1 MKTTRY
7 KDRNFSR
14 TRQAALLLALC
25 ATLAGCGNQ
34 EVGNAG
40 KAPGAHAT
48 AYMLFPLTLGTTPAG
63 EAGTV
68 EVMEGP
74 AHVAGH
80 ALHLEDMAPGA
91 AALSMPGGQAAVVRG
106 INQTEQ
112 IVGSY
117 SLASGKK
124 RAFIWTASHGMRDL
138 TELVRDK
145 PAGLTLSDALAISDA
160 GAIVAQGN
168 AGLVLLRPLSRPVGT
183 AAMPVGD

>member
-1 MKTTRY
+1 
-7 KDRNFSR
+7 
-14 TRQAALLLALC
+14 
-25 ATLAGCGNQ
+25 
-34 EVGNAG
+34 
-40 KAPGAHAT
+40 
-48 AYMLFPLTLGTTPAG
+48 
-63 EAGTV
+63 
-68 EVMEGP
+68 
-74 AHVAGH
+74 VA
-80 ALHLEDMAPGA
+80 
-91 AALSMPGGQAAVVRG
+91 RG
-106 INQTEQ
+106 INQHEQ

-117 SLASGKK
+117 SLDSGET